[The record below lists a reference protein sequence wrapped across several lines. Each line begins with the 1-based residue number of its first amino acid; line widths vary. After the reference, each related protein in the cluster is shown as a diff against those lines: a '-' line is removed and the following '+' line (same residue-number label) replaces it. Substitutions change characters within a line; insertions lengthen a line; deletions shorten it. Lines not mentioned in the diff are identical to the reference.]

1 MDKTYK
7 NPPIIEAVCEF
18 RFVLDTNSSQEQINL
33 FYGKIKSSFP
43 TQKKGKMHQ
52 LKFKIETEKTLE
64 ENKDSFGQESYEFEQ
79 YLSEDEKYSVHL
91 DKGKISI
98 HRIKP
103 YTSWK
108 EFFPLIQKMY
118 KAYIDTFSPKEL
130 GRIGIRY
137 INEAVIPS
145 KDFSFSKYF
154 TINASL
160 PSLEKNKQR
169 SIFLGFVFEQEN
181 GRDAI
186 KVQFTEKQLEEPVD
200 IRAFIL
206 DFDYFLVNPVVSFDK
221 INEWLEQAHTNLEN
235 VFEGMIT
242 DDTRRLFASK

>member
-18 RFVLDTNSSQEQINL
+18 RFVLDTNFSQEQINL
-33 FYGKIKSSFP
+33 FYGKVKDSFP
-43 TQKKGKMHQ
+43 IQKKRKMHQ

-64 ENKDSFGQESYEFEQ
+64 ENKNSFGQESYEFEQ
-79 YLSEDEKYSVHL
+79 YLSEDEKYSVQL

-108 EFFPLIQKMY
+108 EFSPLIQQVY
-118 KAYIDTFSPKEL
+118 KSYVDTFLPKKLE
-130 GRIGIRY
+130 RIGMRY
-137 INEAVIPS
+137 INEVTIPS
-145 KDFSFSKYF
+145 EDFSFSQYF

-160 PSLEKNKQR
+160 PSLEQNKQR

-186 KVQFTEKQLEEPVD
+186 KVQFTEKQSEELVD

-221 INEWLEQAHTNLEN
+221 IDGWLEQAHTNLEN

-242 DDTRRLFASK
+242 DDARRLFDSK